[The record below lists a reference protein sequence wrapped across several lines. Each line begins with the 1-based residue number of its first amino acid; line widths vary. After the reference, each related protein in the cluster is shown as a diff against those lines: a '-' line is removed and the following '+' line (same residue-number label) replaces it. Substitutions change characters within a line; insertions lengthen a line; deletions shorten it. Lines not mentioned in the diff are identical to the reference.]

1 MPRRAPNPER
11 TQRGKLLLLAFT
23 GLLLSVTLSYLLNRE
38 EAVRMRS
45 DLFPLWHA
53 AKAYLDHG
61 RSVYSMQN
69 GIEMMAEF
77 NNTVHLHDG
86 LFYYPATLLIIV
98 LPLAALPFQAAH
110 FVWTLCV
117 QWMFFLGTW
126 LMMSEAGWPRK
137 IEGRTLVLA
146 LGMLSIP
153 MWQNVI
159 WSQFNAIAALSL
171 GASYWMLRKGRLGIA
186 GALAAGLSFKPQ
198 ATLAPL
204 LFLALWA
211 LRERRRW
218 RLLGGLTAASA
229 GLWLFAEVLQPG
241 WVGDF
246 LAMAQVYV
254 ASPRYKVASVLD
266 TLWNPHQA
274 VAALLLVSVVALTL
288 RWRSA
293 EPSHGAFELL
303 LVYSLSIGWLALPM
317 LGMIHLVVAPCAV
330 VLLCTALQ
338 GHWPM
343 QTRKV
348 VWGLLTLY
356 FAGIVVFVLG
366 LVHQYGFHI
375 NWAEAIY
382 KGLFPGYL
390 ALATL
395 WGLSRYRQR
404 QSLGSRKD

>member
-1 MPRRAPNPER
+1 MSRRGPDQVG

-53 AKAYLDHG
+53 AKAYLEHA

-126 LMMSEAGWPRK
+126 LMMSAAGWPRK

-171 GASYWMLRKGRLGIA
+171 GASYWMLRKGRLGMA
-186 GALAAGLSFKPQ
+186 GALAWGLSFKPQ

-211 LRERRRW
+211 LLERRRW
-218 RLLGGLTAASA
+218 RLLGGLAAASA
-229 GLWLFAEVLQPG
+229 GLWLFAEVLQPS
-241 WVGDF
+241 WIGDF

-254 ASPRYKVASVLD
+254 ASPRYTVASVLD

-303 LVYSLSIGWLALPM
+303 LVYSLNVGWLALPM

-338 GHWPM
+338 DDWPM

-348 VWGLLTLY
+348 VWGLLALY
-356 FAGIVVFVLG
+356 FAGIVVFLLG
-366 LVHQYGFHI
+366 FVHQYGFHI

-390 ALATL
+390 ALAAL
-395 WGLSRYRQR
+395 WGLSGYRQW
-404 QSLGSRKD
+404 QPVDKP

>member
-1 MPRRAPNPER
+1 MSRRAPVQER

-45 DLFPLWHA
+45 DLFPIWHA
-53 AKAYLDHG
+53 AKAYLEHG

-69 GIEMMAEF
+69 GIEMLAEF

-86 LFYYPATLLIIV
+86 LLYYPATLLLIV

-126 LMMSEAGWPRK
+126 LMMSASGWPRK

-171 GASYWMLRKGRLGIA
+171 GASYWMLRKGRLGMA
-186 GALAAGLSFKPQ
+186 GALAVGLSFKPQ

-211 LRERRRW
+211 LLERRRW
-218 RLLGGLTAASA
+218 RLLGGLAAASA

-246 LAMAQVYV
+246 LALAQVYV
-254 ASPRYKVASVLD
+254 ASPRYVVASVLD
-266 TLWNPHQA
+266 ALWNPHQA

-293 EPSHGAFELL
+293 QPGHGAFELL
-303 LVYSLSIGWLALPM
+303 LVYSLSVGWLALPM

-330 VLLCTALQ
+330 VLLCWAVQ
-338 GHWPM
+338 GDWPM

-348 VWGLLTLY
+348 ALGFLTLY
-356 FAGIVVFVLG
+356 FAGIVVFLLG

-390 ALATL
+390 ALAAL

-404 QSLGSRKD
+404 QALGSIKD